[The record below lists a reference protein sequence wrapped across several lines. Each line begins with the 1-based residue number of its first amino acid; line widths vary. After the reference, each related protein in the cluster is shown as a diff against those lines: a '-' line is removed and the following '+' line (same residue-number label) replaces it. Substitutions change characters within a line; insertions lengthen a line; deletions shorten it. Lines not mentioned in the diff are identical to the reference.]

1 MNKATKKE
9 PAPNFSATA
18 STAQLSKSISEIAA
32 IATHSND
39 YDLDYIPRAIYN
51 NPVEELLLR
60 EEGASGRLRKP
71 RERVEPVV
79 SRFNGY
85 MASQSSTPTI
95 SRSHS
100 RAGSLKPS
108 QQKLKGAPTAYKATP
123 QNSDEYLF
131 GGSSYN
137 EFETFDD
144 GMDPEDGRQVVLT
157 ELGLEI
163 IAPVYVATVPP
174 LNKANIA
181 NPADDPVDCLGR
193 HKALA
198 RVYPRTVRMATWKN
212 TLAVSSQ
219 DVIHS
224 AHASCIAMNS
234 KTLRLSKEYT
244 LRYQK
249 PTHPSATNP
258 NLTATATVIRRSGLS
273 FRGRGVLERNA
284 QKGLVPGMGAQSKM
298 DSHFAK
304 AIEKERVY
312 NSEGTLAAFEGLS
325 MVSSPV
331 KGTMMMSAAE
341 RRRFRKDSANQSPDL
356 SNLGFKSP
364 MFADLPA
371 DSPAKT
377 TEPSPS
383 RVKVIPT
390 LDLGEEVDA
399 WASVAAAPKTPS
411 SAGNIA
417 NEEKTSLDSIQQN
430 QPLTDSDEWLAAEKK
445 QLYNEWGRRGSGA
458 SMRQPEMASESIPVR
473 DMDTKTSEPPAE
485 SAIAPTKEDKKEA
498 SYLKLLERQSMVT
511 EPDREPSEMDS
522 NPILDSFKT
531 MLSKSREELAASTKS
546 LSSETASL
554 PVARPRTPI
563 AALAIDGLEEPNWG
577 EPVIMPVAEP
587 VNACESKPFASENKG
602 QTNDKVVPEPVS
614 QQQTPK
620 SSRTSQDSLKQA
632 AVLQKGSI
640 VTETDILM
648 NAWAA
653 ESKEIVTA
661 ASNPLAPSETVIP
674 AETRSTPSKAVE
686 ESIHSQRESA
696 TQKKATQDA
705 SISSTSANHS
715 RESVTSAPRD
725 VSTGERKSSKI
736 FHFSSKSASTSS
748 SSLFL
753 KLRSGHDRDQD
764 SKTNSNSE
772 TRASDEVLKSS
783 LNESKPASLKPSMDC
798 LQEEEADHSS
808 GTAQKKHMSTKSL
821 TSGMK
826 AVVDKMTGSS
836 ASSHH
841 SVSAESQKSVKT
853 SRSELESSIQ
863 RDPESKSAKSSRQS
877 LKASFMTEKPGVT
890 DSESP
895 IHKPKTSES
904 RKASSDA
911 LTSKSSPNVDPQPE
925 SPTNASIHLPASTVQ
940 EPVNSIKASTPMNA
954 QTAMHEIKPREQTS
968 KESIASQKS
977 GSVVSGDQVPVT
989 APASS
994 KVAPLPSAAAPP
1006 TPDASSKPSLSSKIS
1021 LNSGQDSRPVS
1032 TKASVAS
1039 LSKDRSKDGEFNNP
1053 MKAPIAPKSE
1063 ENVHVAPVPTVEEIK
1078 TPIVKATPVAQVLK
1092 PASTESLGKDTRT
1105 SRTEMAAVSVPK
1117 ADEPKHAGEQSK
1129 SKDSLAK
1136 DAPTA
1141 VPINKAVDSK
1151 AASISSDSK
1160 KSLLN
1165 MAVEKKEAPQKKS
1178 ASSDPVYPSG
1188 ANTAASANSVGGQDQ
1203 PASKTPAVITAVLSP
1218 IDKPQS
1224 MATPTEASSIKLEQN
1239 TGLSEPP
1246 KAQAIAAVVLP
1257 PVNPTAI
1264 DPAPKK
1270 SKFMNAMDQMK
1281 ADELA
1286 ASTRQPTINT
1296 QNNVLSKSRE
1306 SGVYDVITAVL
1317 SPIDKPQ
1324 SMATPTEASS
1334 IKLEQNTGLSEPPK
1348 AQAIAAVVLPPV
1360 NPTAIDPAPKK
1371 SKFMNAMD
1379 QMKADELAA
1388 STRQPTINTQNN
1400 VLSKSRESGVYDEAV
1415 SPKEL
1420 WAAQPG
1426 AFRSSNHNLTAALG
1440 QEKSR
1445 SSITSTVG
1453 KSSAIP
1459 VTAAPAKVEAVSG
1472 VTLQPTPAEKEK
1484 LRLQEKVK
1492 TETVT
1497 AVANQNNVSTESATQ
1512 VKKKPDE
1519 QAAKVVMPSAEE
1531 MLVDAV
1537 HEKSKC
1543 QLRLDNMQL
1552 ACVDKK
1558 SNKPVFPQLE
1568 LRRIVKA
1575 ECTAGKTDVKVYAC
1589 VPREKGKSGSKFREL
1604 EFTLEGGPEKAKAWV
1619 EGLMKL
1625 VYGAVSPEKAI
1636 SRKVL
1641 CLVDRFEKEP
1651 PKLVEKYMKPVWS
1664 VVSKDVEIKLVQ
1676 FSELSVSNAITD
1688 EEWHNISNV
1697 IVMSTEFA
1705 PKMLQ
1710 ILVRNG
1716 YADGPADLPV
1726 EADPV
1731 DAALT
1736 ILKSCLG
1743 KTKSRQVHS
1752 EVEETIKRLS
1762 SHKGVEGIVIV
1773 NMEGIPIRTTLEPD
1787 KTIQHAALITQLA
1800 AKARSVVRDL
1810 DPQND
1815 LTFLRIRSKK
1825 HEIMVAPD
1833 KDYILIV
1840 LQNPHHT

>member
-181 NPADDPVDCLGR
+181 NPADDPVHCLGR

-587 VNACESKPFASENKG
+587 VNGCESKPFASENKG

-1306 SGVYDVITAVL
+1306 SGVYD
-1317 SPIDKPQ
+1317 
-1324 SMATPTEASS
+1324 
-1334 IKLEQNTGLSEPPK
+1334 
-1348 AQAIAAVVLPPV
+1348 
-1360 NPTAIDPAPKK
+1360 
-1371 SKFMNAMD
+1371 
-1379 QMKADELAA
+1379 
-1388 STRQPTINTQNN
+1388 
-1400 VLSKSRESGVYDEAV
+1400 EAV

-1810 DPQND
+1810 DPQVN
-1815 LTFLRIRSKK
+1815 LSCS
-1825 HEIMVAPD
+1825 
-1833 KDYILIV
+1833 
-1840 LQNPHHT
+1840 

>member
-18 STAQLSKSISEIAA
+18 SAAQLSKSISEIAA

-100 RAGSLKPS
+100 RAGSLKPL

-181 NPADDPVDCLGR
+181 NPADDPVHCLGR

-224 AHASCIAMNS
+224 AHASCIAMNA

-249 PTHPSATNP
+249 PTHPSATDP

-284 QKGLVPGMGAQSKM
+284 QKGLVPGMGTQSKM
-298 DSHFAK
+298 DSQFAK

-312 NSEGTLAAFEGLS
+312 NSESALAAFEGLS

-371 DSPAKT
+371 DSPVKP
-377 TEPSPS
+377 EPSPS

-399 WASVAAAPKTPS
+399 WASAAAAPKTPS
-411 SAGNIA
+411 SVGNIA

-485 SAIAPTKEDKKEA
+485 SAIEPTKEDKKEA

-511 EPDREPSEMDS
+511 EPDREPSEMES

-554 PVARPRTPI
+554 PVARPLTPI

-587 VNACESKPFASENKG
+587 VHACESKPFASKNKG
-602 QTNDKVVPEPVS
+602 QTNDEVVPEPVS

-640 VTETDILM
+640 VAETDILM

-653 ESKEIVTA
+653 ESKEIVTTG
-661 ASNPLAPSETVIP
+661 SYPLAPSETVIP

-686 ESIHSQRESA
+686 ESIHSQREAA

-705 SISSTSANHS
+705 SIGSTSANHS
-715 RESVTSAPRD
+715 RESVTSAPRE

-736 FHFSSKSASTSS
+736 FNFSSKSASTSS

-783 LNESKPASLKPSMDC
+783 LNESKPASLKPSMDR
-798 LQEEEADHSS
+798 LQEEEVDHSS
-808 GTAQKKHMSTKSL
+808 GISQKKQMSTKSL

-826 AVVDKMTGSS
+826 AVVEKMTGSS
-836 ASSHH
+836 GSSHQ
-841 SVSAESQKSVKT
+841 SISAESQKSVKT
-853 SRSELESSIQ
+853 SRSDMESSIQ

-877 LKASFMTEKPGVT
+877 LKASFITEKPGVT

-911 LTSKSSPNVDPQPE
+911 LTSKSSPKVDPQPE
-925 SPTNASIHLPASTVQ
+925 SPTNASIHLTASTVQ
-940 EPVNSIKASTPMNA
+940 EPVNSIKASTPMIA
-954 QTAMHEIKPREQTS
+954 ETATHEIKPREQTS

-989 APASS
+989 APAAS
-994 KVAPLPSAAAPP
+994 KVAPLPSAVAPP
-1006 TPDASSKPSLSSKIS
+1006 APDASSKPSLSSKSS
-1021 LNSGQDSRPVS
+1021 LNSRQDSRPVS
-1032 TKASVAS
+1032 MKASVAS
-1039 LSKDRSKDGEFNNP
+1039 LSKDGEFNNP
-1053 MKAPIAPKSE
+1053 MKPPIAPKSE
-1063 ENVHVAPVPTVEEIK
+1063 ENVHVAPVATVEEIK
-1078 TPIVKATPVAQVLK
+1078 TPIVKANPVPQVLK

-1188 ANTAASANSVGGQDQ
+1188 ANTAVSANSIGGHDQ
-1203 PASKTPAVITAVLSP
+1203 PVSKTPAVITAVLSP

-1224 MATPTEASSIKLEQN
+1224 VATPTEASSIKLEQN

-1246 KAQAIAAVVLP
+1246 KTQATAAVVLP
-1257 PVNPTAI
+1257 TVNPTAV

-1306 SGVYDVITAVL
+1306 SGVY
-1317 SPIDKPQ
+1317 
-1324 SMATPTEASS
+1324 E
-1334 IKLEQNTGLSEPPK
+1334 
-1348 AQAIAAVVLPPV
+1348 
-1360 NPTAIDPAPKK
+1360 
-1371 SKFMNAMD
+1371 
-1379 QMKADELAA
+1379 
-1388 STRQPTINTQNN
+1388 
-1400 VLSKSRESGVYDEAV
+1400 EAV

-1453 KSSAIP
+1453 KSSVIP

-1497 AVANQNNVSTESATQ
+1497 AVANQNASTESAPQ

-1531 MLVDAV
+1531 VGVMLVDAV

-1575 ECTAGKTDVKVYAC
+1575 ECAAGKSDVKVYAC

-1736 ILKSCLG
+1736 ILKSCIG

-1825 HEIMVAPD
+1825 HEIMVAPGFVHMFTELD
-1833 KDYILIV
+1833 LRQSHSKLFRRQGLYSHRPSESASYVVCISAQRLSRPQYREV
-1840 LQNPHHT
+1840 ALQFFRN